1 MDTTREDLLQKLLK
15 LAYGAENTPEL
26 PHVLSPPVVADN
38 LPGRCD
44 ISHLPNDVYKS
55 LVDII
60 DTFEQI
66 KNDRESMAL
75 EILDCYRQLNVAFD
89 STNIVARCKTTAD
102 AVRALLHEVNLA
114 VNSRFGFYLG
124 KITAESSLLT
134 KGNTA
139 NESVICL
146 AKDDKD
152 IKQAREFFLQH
163 ESKLRTMADSASKCP
178 VKMIDYGGDDNPDYQ
193 GRGNALAISLS
204 NYDCQRENLG
214 VMIFIRDSNQ
224 QPFAAVELNL
234 ANTLIRMGT
243 AILNNI
249 IYVEKLNQTY
259 LQHITSL
266 VRAMEAK
273 DSYTS
278 GHSSRVAQMACD
290 LARYIGLDESEIQLL
305 KWAGML
311 HDIGKIGVRDDVLW
325 KPDKLTDEEFDHIK
339 MHPVKSYEVLEP
351 LEALKNILPAVRH
364 HHEHYDGSGY
374 PDSLAGD
381 NIPLHA
387 RILQVAD
394 VWDALTSTRSYR
406 KAMPYEK
413 AMDIMR
419 REAGTTMDPDLVNK
433 FNKMITRHLN
443 NEHNHNE

>member
-1 MDTTREDLLQKLLK
+1 MDTTKEDLLQKLLK
-15 LAYGAENTPEL
+15 LAYGPEKTPAPL
-26 PHVLSPPVVADN
+26 PAHRPHVVEDHL
-38 LPGRCD
+38 LGRRD
-44 ISHLPNDVYKS
+44 ISHLPDDVHKS

-89 STNIVARCKTTAD
+89 STNIVARCKTTAE
-102 AVRALLHEVNLA
+102 AVRAILHEVSLA

-134 KGNTA
+134 KGNA
-139 NESVICL
+139 VNESVICL
-146 AKDDKD
+146 AKDDKN
-152 IKQAREFFLQH
+152 IKEAQEFFLQH
-163 ESKLRTMADSASKCP
+163 ESELRTMTNSAPKCP
-178 VKMIDYGGDDNPDYQ
+178 VKMIDYRGDYNPDYQ
-193 GRGNALAISLS
+193 GRGNALAVPLS
-204 NYDCQRENLG
+204 NYDCKPENLG
-214 VMIFIRDSNQ
+214 VMIFVRDSDQ

-278 GHSSRVAQMACD
+278 GHSSRVAKMACE
-290 LARYIGLDESEIQLL
+290 LARYIRLDEPEIQLL

-325 KPDKLTDEEFDHIK
+325 KPGKLTNEEFDHIK

-374 PDSLAGD
+374 PDSLAGG

-387 RILQVAD
+387 RILQVVD

-433 FNKMITRHLN
+433 FDKMMTQHLK
-443 NEHNHNE
+443 NENNHNE